1 MENKSPDKTK
11 EELLNQLYLSA
22 TDLQQLIRGMSYCT
36 ALKYIKESREE
47 MKEKGYFVP
56 CGRMKVALTKI
67 VRKKFGF

>member
-1 MENKSPDKTK
+1 MENQSPGKTK

-22 TDLQQLIRGMSYCT
+22 TDLQQLIRGMSYST
-36 ALKYIKESREE
+36 ALKYIKEFRVE

-56 CGRMKVALTKI
+56 DGKLKVALTKI